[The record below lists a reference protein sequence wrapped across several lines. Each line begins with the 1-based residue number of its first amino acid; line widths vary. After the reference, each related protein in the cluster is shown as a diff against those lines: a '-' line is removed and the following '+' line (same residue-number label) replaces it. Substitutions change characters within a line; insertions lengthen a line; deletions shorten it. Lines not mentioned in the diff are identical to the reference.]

1 MDTNSPGTTPVQWLA
16 NEVQEYSLIN
26 PALMPAFKLLVEH
39 AKQKEELKAKEDYL
53 KGFTNSTTTNLNSF
67 EL

>member
-1 MDTNSPGTTPVQWLA
+1 MDTNNEQSPVQWLA

-39 AKQKEELKAKEDYL
+39 ALQKEELKTKEDYL
-53 KGFTNSTTTNLNSF
+53 KGFTNSKSNNLNSF

>member
-1 MDTNSPGTTPVQWLA
+1 MDTNNEQSPVQWLA

-39 AKQKEELKAKEDYL
+39 ALQKEELKAKEDYL

>member
-1 MDTNSPGTTPVQWLA
+1 MDTNSPVQWLA

-26 PALMPAFKLLVEH
+26 PALMPDFKLLVEH
-39 AKQKEELKAKEDYL
+39 AILKEELKAKEDYL

>member
-1 MDTNSPGTTPVQWLA
+1 MDTNSPIQWLA
-16 NEVQEYSLIN
+16 NEVKEYSLIN

-39 AKQKEELKAKEDYL
+39 AKLKEELKAKEDYL
-53 KGFTNSTTTNLNSF
+53 NGFKNSSSNNLNSF

>member
-1 MDTNSPGTTPVQWLA
+1 MDTNSPVQWLA
-16 NEVQEYSLIN
+16 NEVNEYSLIN

-39 AKQKEELKAKEDYL
+39 ALKKEELKAKEEYL
-53 KGFTNSTTTNLNSF
+53 KGFTNSTSNNLNSF